1 MKLLLIK
8 PNYFG
13 GTVVSE
19 GNTIETDEQHG
30 RELIKLGYASEVD
43 DTAAEK
49 AALEAKE
56 KAEAEAE
63 ALAKAE
69 EESKA
74 KAAAEAQE
82 KVDAEASTKAATEAK
97 EKAKK

>member
-30 RELIKLGYASEVD
+30 RELVKKGYAVLVED
-43 DTAAEK
+43 DTAALPEP
-49 AALEAKE
+49 EPEPEPAKG
-56 KAEAEAE
+56 KN
-63 ALAKAE
+63 
-69 EESKA
+69 
-74 KAAAEAQE
+74 
-82 KVDAEASTKAATEAK
+82 
-97 EKAKK
+97 KKG

>member
-19 GNTIETDEQHG
+19 GNTIETNEQHG

-43 DTAAEK
+43 DSAAEK
-49 AALEAKE
+49 AAAEAKE
-56 KAEAEAE
+56 EAE

-69 EESKA
+69 AEATA
-74 KAAAEAQE
+74 KAATEAQE
-82 KVDAEASTKAATEAK
+82 KADAEASAKAATEAK